1 MKFLQDILRLANS
14 DKVLTWKDF
23 RQFMSSDIPWYWG
36 IVMSILVAM
45 ATCEIALSVD
55 NCHKKYK
62 ARRAS
67 TTEREKY
74 WRDAVPLYAGYKE
87 YQDRAGVWYSNRR

>member
-1 MKFLQDILRLANS
+1 MKFLQDILRLVNS

-45 ATCEIALSVD
+45 ATCENALFVLFYWDYGNSHEPIVYSVM
-55 NCHKKYK
+55 
-62 ARRAS
+62 RF
-67 TTEREKY
+67 
-74 WRDAVPLYAGYKE
+74 
-87 YQDRAGVWYSNRR
+87 YSLLQ